1 MTASVFLSCPT
12 PYLKV
17 QQTFIDRLKADLE
30 GRCLLPRTVGVTDF
44 DMRAPLSSIRSLM
57 LDCNGLIAIAF
68 RRHQIKEGT
77 EKPISD
83 TGAKSN
89 DISGKWFTTPWC
101 QIEPA
106 MAFQIGLP
114 VLIFREKGVLDEGI
128 LQKGVFGTYMPE
140 FDLPEY
146 NLFKMCAS
154 KERESQERESKA
166 HIDKYFASDEY
177 KQIIK
182 SWESKVWQ
190 VVGRKGNPRKL
201 YDE

>member
-12 PYLKV
+12 PYLKL
-17 QQTFIDRLKADLE
+17 QEDFIESLKKDLE
-30 GRCLLPRTVGVTDF
+30 GRCLLHRTVGVTDF
-44 DMRAPLSSIRSLM
+44 DMRAPLSAIRSLM

-68 RRHQIKEGT
+68 RRHYIKDGT
-77 EKPISD
+77 EKPDSD
-83 TGAKSN
+83 IGVKYN
-89 DISGKWFTTPWC
+89 DLSGEWFTTPWC

-114 VLIFREKGVLDEGI
+114 VLIFREKGVRAEGI
-128 LQKGVFGTYMPE
+128 LEKGVFGTYMPE
-140 FDLPEY
+140 FDLSGNMDEY
-146 NLFKMCAS
+146 FS
-154 KERESQERESKA
+154 
-166 HIDKYFASDEY
+166 SDEY

-190 VVGRKGNPRKL
+190 VVSRKGNPRKL